1 MCDGVWGIFLQ
12 VAATNRPNNMNGG
25 IPSQGWLNAGNI
37 PFDLKVKIGQHVEPY
52 TIVPLLDGEV
62 SGSGTLVT
70 IDGVRGILTAAHVVR
85 HWHKDQ
91 RSKRLGIVSGHG
103 ASALIEEPLVH
114 FDHFE
119 TEPGDPADFGPD
131 LAFVRIP
138 SPSGFLATLNAKK
151 SFYDLTASGVPD
163 RIVFITR
170 TGPMAS
176 FGVVAEKT
184 ERSNGQTTINS
195 TVFLVTEP
203 QSFERE
209 GYDYLDVRSRRSLE
223 PKTPNSFGGTS
234 GSGLWRFSIAKLSE
248 SEIEPYDFHLAGVAF
263 YQLGDTSDGVA
274 TVRFHGPRSIYEQFL
289 PKVRNW
295 LGW

>member
-1 MCDGVWGIFLQ
+1 
-12 VAATNRPNNMNGG
+12 MNGG
-25 IPSQGWLNAGNI
+25 IPSRGWLNAGNI
-37 PFDLKVKIGQHVEPY
+37 PFDLKVKIGQYVEPY
-52 TIVPLLDGEV
+52 TIIPLLDGEV

-85 HWHKDQ
+85 HWHDSQPKDQ
-91 RSKRLGIVSGHG
+91 RPKRLGIVPGRS
-103 ASALIEEPLVH
+103 ASALVEEPLAH
-114 FDHFE
+114 FDDFV
-119 TEPGDPADFGPD
+119 TEPGDPKEFGPD

-138 SPSGFLATLNAKK
+138 SPSGFLATLIAEK
-151 SFYDLTASGVPD
+151 SFYDLTAPGVAD

-176 FGVVAEKT
+176 CGVVAEKT

-209 GYDYLDVRSRRSLE
+209 GYDYVDVRSRRSLE
-223 PKTPNSFGGTS
+223 PNTPNSFGGVS

-248 SEIEPYDFHLAGVAF
+248 SEIKPFDFHLAGVAF
-263 YQLGDTSDGVA
+263 YQLPDTNDGIA
-274 TVRFHGPRSIYEQFL
+274 TVRFHGPRSIYEQLL
-289 PKVRNW
+289 PKVRTRF
-295 LGW
+295 G